1 LAGSELNDLFT
12 FKGETYFTVIQNHY
26 NKYSADRLQMCAKDV
41 TPAKTRVM
49 CCDCSLTLDTPLA
62 QSGTYTFDVTIK
74 LSKKTLKNTV
84 TMEF

>member
-1 LAGSELNDLFT
+1 MAGSELNDLFT
-12 FKGETYFTVIQNHY
+12 FKGKTYYTVIQNHY
-26 NKYSADRLQMCAKDV
+26 NQYDADRLQMSAKDV

-49 CCDCSLTLDTPLA
+49 CHYFSLTLDKLPA
-62 QSGTYTFDVTIK
+62 KSGTYTFDVSIK